1 MCVVNAL
8 VESDNKT
15 LALQAM
21 YTLPREEW
29 DTECYRVAI
38 LLHLMQNPKQIE
50 EAQGLLSDYGKP
62 YLEMVNPLAPT
73 DLPPIRKE
81 MKWMKEHNISEYDS
95 FELWM
100 FYQAALSDT
109 EWGKRKALYEAQRE
123 ESIEMLEK
131 DKIANKG
138 RRTSIVEE
146 WTKDTFNI
154 ETAQQKVD
162 KQSTDNDNTM
172 IYIAMNSRQFE
183 YGWQVYKAMGDS
195 VNDATPCIIMHL
207 CWVAFCQIPLS
218 EVSRRSDWETRAWSV
233 YNRFMC
239 SEFLHP
245 EQPETPGFLH
255 DILDIVANSPEKEAR
270 FTKAMTVY
278 NLLVRLYF
286 DSLLCDDLVIEP
298 ILCTI
303 LSESCRGD
311 VTDRKSICS
320 KAFEMLQRKE
330 EIEALVSVSPPSF
343 PFSML
348 WGYIILC
355 LRMGDVGHFSH
366 MMERVSQECRNNAS
380 IPPASLLAPI
390 QTFHNYYLCHDG
402 SSCCYYFNY
411 MFRNVRTTKHEE
423 FTMIQMDE
431 FGLMAPKVTE
441 EASGRRKSVIA
452 GVPITFVNQVLN
464 KRTNINEPQAPGL
477 AMAVALGAAK
487 GEELTQRMMYFTPNK
502 AKVLIQHCLKVAK
515 SMKSNARE

>member
-1 MCVVNAL
+1 
-8 VESDNKT
+8 
-15 LALQAM
+15 
-21 YTLPREEW
+21 
-29 DTECYRVAI
+29 
-38 LLHLMQNPKQIE
+38 
-50 EAQGLLSDYGKP
+50 
-62 YLEMVNPLAPT
+62 
-73 DLPPIRKE
+73 
-81 MKWMKEHNISEYDS
+81 
-95 FELWM
+95 
-100 FYQAALSDT
+100 
-109 EWGKRKALYEAQRE
+109 
-123 ESIEMLEK
+123 
-131 DKIANKG
+131 
-138 RRTSIVEE
+138 
-146 WTKDTFNI
+146 
-154 ETAQQKVD
+154 
-162 KQSTDNDNTM
+162 
-172 IYIAMNSRQFE
+172 
-183 YGWQVYKAMGDS
+183 
-195 VNDATPCIIMHL
+195 
-207 CWVAFCQIPLS
+207 
-218 EVSRRSDWETRAWSV
+218 
-233 YNRFMC
+233 MC

-255 DILDIVANSPEKEAR
+255 DILDIVANSPEKGAR

-303 LSESCRGD
+303 LFESCRGN

-320 KAFEMLQRKE
+320 KAFDMLQRKE
-330 EIEALVSVSPPSF
+330 EIEALVSVLPPSF

-366 MMERVSQECRNNAS
+366 MMERISQECRNNAS

-431 FGLMAPKVTE
+431 FGLLTPKVTE

-452 GVPITFVNQVLN
+452 GEPITFVNQVLN

-515 SMKSNARE
+515 LMKSNARE